1 MTQPTPIRRDGEHP
15 STLDAALRAAA
26 RGWHVFPLR
35 PGTKRPALHGE
46 EQCPQI
52 RDCAGGHR
60 KWEDRATT
68 DPDRIRRAWADR
80 PFNVGIAT
88 GPSGLLVVDLD
99 LPKTNSSQDT
109 PDGATT
115 FTALCERT
123 GQPLPTTYRTRTASG
138 GQHLYFTAPDG
149 IRMPNSAGKL
159 GQLIDT
165 RAWGGYVVAPGS
177 LTPTGAYTV
186 LDDRAPAPLPAW
198 LHSLLTPVRSAAPSR
213 AAIADRAV
221 RAKRYALR
229 GLEAETASVA
239 RAAQGERNST
249 LLSAA
254 RALGRFIAWGDLP
267 RDVVE
272 EALQQAGKAAGLAPR
287 ACAATIRSGLNW
299 SIAHNPQRRAA

>member
-1 MTQPTPIRRDGEHP
+1 MNDH
-15 STLDAALRAAA
+15 LLFAALTAAE

-35 PGTKRPALHGE
+35 PGDKRPALHGE
-46 EQCPQI
+46 DACPRI

-60 KWEDRATT
+60 KWEERATM

-88 GPSGLLVVDLD
+88 GPSRLLVVDLD
-99 LPKTNSSQDT
+99 KPKRKGSADA

-115 FTALCERT
+115 FRALCERA
-123 GQPLPTTYRTRTASG
+123 GQAVPDTCRVRTASG
-138 GQHLYFTAPDG
+138 GQHLYFTAPYG
-149 IRMPNSAGKL
+149 ARLINSAGRL

-177 LTPTGAYTV
+177 LTPAGAYTV
-186 LDDRAPAPLPAW
+186 LDDRAPVELPDW
-198 LHSLLTPVRSAAPSR
+198 LHALLVPRRVSAPSR
-213 AAIADRAV
+213 TAVADRSV
-221 RAKRYALR
+221 RAARYALR
-229 GLEAETASVA
+229 ALDLETTSVQNA
-239 RAAQGERNST
+239 LQGERNST

-267 RDVVE
+267 RNVVE
-272 EALQQAGKAAGLAPR
+272 EALQGAGEAAGLSTR